1 MGGRQFQV
9 YTAARNQMAISRSIV
24 ARVVGGLLALLP
36 APIWACSC
44 AVSPVQYCQRA
55 PDPSNQQQ
63 AVFVGTVREFYP
75 KSREQMNQLYEQFYR
90 SHPELFSQS
99 GNRSSRRIVG
109 APPDDQ
115 EFRREFIRFL
125 WGDSLTA
132 VEQEQLR
139 DADQRALDRLM
150 FDYRRRARLQ
160 VLEKFSNA
168 ESLEFELFT
177 NLDGPSCGFDFIEG
191 ETYLVEAYRN
201 DSNQRWM
208 VGSCTPPRLVS
219 ASTDELN
226 ALRAWKAGHPPTI
239 RIFGNVF
246 SPDGRQSPAGIR
258 LQLLG
263 GTQPLE
269 TVSDSYGEFQFQNL
283 AAGIYQLMGGAAAPR
298 ARSID
303 LTSAWC
309 ARVMVPLDRR

>member
-1 MGGRQFQV
+1 
-9 YTAARNQMAISRSIV
+9 MALLRRV
-24 ARVVGGLLALLP
+24 AVKIFGGLLALLP
-36 APIWACSC
+36 APIWACDC
-44 AVSPVQYCQRA
+44 AVSQVQYCQKA
-55 PDPSNQQQ
+55 PDPSNRQE
-63 AVFVGTVREFYP
+63 AVFVGTVREFFP
-75 KSREQMNQLYEQFYR
+75 KSREQMDQLHDQFYR

-115 EFRREFIRFL
+115 EPRREFIRFL
-125 WGDSLTA
+125 WGDSLSA

-139 DADQRALDRLM
+139 NADRPALDSLM

-160 VLEKFSNA
+160 VLENFSNA

-201 DSNQRWM
+201 AWDQRWM
-208 VGSCTPPRLVS
+208 VGSCTPPRLLSTV
-219 ASTDELN
+219 TDELN
-226 ALRAWKAGHPPTI
+226 ALRAWKAGHPPAI

-246 SPDGRQSPAGIR
+246 SPDGRKGPAGIR

-263 GTQPLE
+263 GAQALE
-269 TVSDSYGEFQFQNL
+269 TISDSHGEFQFENL

-303 LTSAWC
+303 LTRAWC
-309 ARVMVPLDRR
+309 ARVPVPLDRR